1 MKSMA
6 ISEFKAHAL
15 RILDEVA
22 QSGESV
28 LITKRGK
35 PLARVVS
42 LAEKEIDRAGTL
54 ADTLVFEDDIV
65 SPLGED
71 LWEAAR

>member
-1 MKSMA
+1 MKHMA

-22 QSGESV
+22 RTGEEIV
-28 LITKRGK
+28 ITKRGN
-35 PLARVVS
+35 PVARVVPCRNGTRNES
-42 LAEKEIDRAGTL
+42 GKLAA
-54 ADTLVFEDDIV
+54 ALVFEEDIV